1 VTLSFDGEPR
11 IEQRQCPDCARRH
24 ESVTG
29 FVLKDGTAHAVYFA
43 EWYPH
48 SREAYLDVVL
58 GAWHEADYPD
68 QVTFACRFGH
78 VEGNDEPAA
87 SLVSAG
93 ERRADHPMFGIR
105 LDRTGALEHPRLE
118 EFWEVADWLVIND
131 QVLHDHVYH
140 MPGAED

>member
-1 VTLSFDGEPR
+1 VTLSFDGDPR
-11 IEQRQCPDCARRH
+11 IEQRQCQNCARQH

-48 SREAYLDVVL
+48 SGEAYLDVVL
-58 GAWHEADYPD
+58 GTWHETDYPD

-78 VEGNDEPAA
+78 VEGNGEPAA
-87 SLVSAG
+87 SLVSAA
-93 ERRADHPMFGIR
+93 ERRTDHPMFGLR
-105 LDRTGALEHPRLE
+105 LDRTSALEHPRLR

-140 MPGAED
+140 MPGAEN